1 MLTKIKADNMQ
12 QQVDPMTGVPIANP
26 QQQVPA
32 NTQGGRP
39 QNFISQS
46 QQQVGQNIFGG
57 QSLSREYGVN
67 TPQAPLY
74 QTERDQDQEKNIAPT
89 PETTRGKGLRKMNKG
104 ELMRRD
110 ISYQND
116 SLRKLPK
123 TDLNHL
129 PTFDTN
135 TTEGSNA
142 QKNYYSSKDN
152 LKRLRKLSEP
162 IRKKYGF

>member
-1 MLTKIKADNMQ
+1 MTQ
-12 QQVDPMTGVPIANP
+12 QIDPMTGMPMANP
-26 QQQVPA
+26 QQQSQQVPA
-32 NTQGGRP
+32 NMQGGRP
-39 QNFISQS
+39 QNFITQP
-46 QQQVGQNIFGG
+46 QQQVGQSVFGG
-57 QSLSREYGVN
+57 QSLP
-67 TPQAPLY
+67 TPLY
-74 QTERDQDQEKNIAPT
+74 QTKRDQDQERNIAPP

-116 SLRKLPK
+116 SLRKLPN

-162 IRKKYGF
+162 IRKKYGY

>member
-1 MLTKIKADNMQ
+1 MTQ
-12 QQVDPMTGVPIANP
+12 QIDPMTGMPMANP
-26 QQQVPA
+26 QQQSQQVPA
-32 NTQGGRP
+32 NMQGGRP
-39 QNFISQS
+39 QNFITQP
-46 QQQVGQNIFGG
+46 QQQVGQDVFGG
-57 QSLSREYGVN
+57 QSLP
-67 TPQAPLY
+67 TPLY
-74 QTERDQDQEKNIAPT
+74 QTKRDQDQERNLAPT
-89 PETTRGKGLRKMNKG
+89 PETTQGKGLRKMNKG

>member
-57 QSLSREYGVN
+57 QSLSREYGV
-67 TPQAPLY
+67 Q
-74 QTERDQDQEKNIAPT
+74 QEDF
-89 PETTRGKGLRKMNKG
+89 E
-104 ELMRRD
+104 
-110 ISYQND
+110 Q
-116 SLRKLPK
+116 
-123 TDLNHL
+123 
-129 PTFDTN
+129 F
-135 TTEGSNA
+135 
-142 QKNYYSSKDN
+142 
-152 LKRLRKLSEP
+152 
-162 IRKKYGF
+162 